1 MLVALLCGFLYR
13 SHICSLTALPFLKS
27 YHFGGTVVVQKIGIA
42 GGSTLKIISDQ
53 TGVDMKVLKDAVSDQ
68 VPAPETK
75 ETSSD

>member
-1 MLVALLCGFLYR
+1 VAFCIDDIFVAF
-13 SHICSLTALPFLKS
+13 CSLTALPFLKS

-53 TGVDMKVLKDAVSDQ
+53 TGVEMKVLKDTVSDQ

-75 ETSSD
+75 ETSRD